1 MIGKGVYNGG
11 IEGLLS
17 NFSEGEIASFYIPE
31 LYQIPQVICSPL
43 RKDVHPSFRIYSPD
57 GEKVR
62 YYDYVTG
69 ERGGIL
75 DFVCKKFN
83 LTLPQAIDKIHR
95 EVGSKTQLSFT
106 QSSNKIAIRRDKPN
120 FTIRT
125 KRREWRDYD
134 FEYWNSYGIG
144 KEWMLYSDVYPI
156 EYIFIIAENGYVKT
170 IKADKYAYVYVERKD
185 GVVSEKVYQPFNT
198 EGMKWRSGHDS
209 SVWDL
214 WTKLP
219 PKGDKLLITSSRKDA
234 LCLWA
239 NLGIPAVSLQGE
251 AMEPKPQV
259 VEELKQRFNRIY
271 VLYDNDFSKEKNA
284 GRLDG
289 EKFCKMY
296 NLTQIEIP
304 EYLKSKDPSDLYKN
318 HGKELFIKTILNLIN
333 ND

>member
-17 NFSEGEIASFYIPE
+17 NFSEGEIASFYMPE

-43 RKDVHPSFRIYSPD
+43 RKDVHPSFRVYSPD

-156 EYIFIIAENGYVKT
+156 EYIFIIAVVK
-170 IKADKYAYVYVERKD
+170 
-185 GVVSEKVYQPFNT
+185 F
-198 EGMKWRSGHDS
+198 
-209 SVWDL
+209 
-214 WTKLP
+214 
-219 PKGDKLLITSSRKDA
+219 
-234 LCLWA
+234 
-239 NLGIPAVSLQGE
+239 
-251 AMEPKPQV
+251 
-259 VEELKQRFNRIY
+259 
-271 VLYDNDFSKEKNA
+271 
-284 GRLDG
+284 
-289 EKFCKMY
+289 
-296 NLTQIEIP
+296 
-304 EYLKSKDPSDLYKN
+304 
-318 HGKELFIKTILNLIN
+318 LN
-333 ND
+333 